1 MEDVDMSSKKEA
13 ITETLRAA
21 VLAVGTAV
29 VIDQTVGA
37 EHSAHEVVAAQTE
50 KLPAAQQAL
59 ADMAPE
65 TGL

>member
-1 MEDVDMSSKKEA
+1 MSSTKEKVA
-13 ITETLRAA
+13 DTLRAA

-37 EHSAHEVVAAQTE
+37 ERSAHEVVAEQTQN
-50 KLPAAQQAL
+50 LPANQQAL
-59 ADMAPE
+59 ANMAPE